1 MQLQCG
7 LLVFLYSDIEDALD
21 KIGSVSA
28 AGVGGGGVGKGSS
41 GSN

>member
-7 LLVFLYSDIEDALD
+7 LLVFLYSDIEAALD

-28 AGVGGGGVGKGSS
+28 AGVGGGVGKGSS